1 MSVLKELPS
10 KKQFEQAA
18 AELAIDPAMVEKD
31 WYVTQV
37 LAFMANL
44 NLPGYKIVFSG
55 GTSLSK
61 AHGLIK
67 RFSEDVDF
75 KVLTNEKSPD
85 RKTLSEFKNAVIGA
99 LIKSGFLVNFGS
111 LKARDGNK
119 FFSIDINYNAHF
131 APVSGLR
138 PHIQLEISITLLQLL
153 HCECSVQS
161 MLSEL
166 QKGPAEVGS
175 IACVDPVETAAD
187 KLSALVW
194 RIPKQV
200 FEEQPNDRS
209 LVRHIHD
216 LAALEKRVQ
225 GESGFSQLVI
235 NSLQDDNER
244 FIEITGRSNEEK
256 FALLLDTL
264 SKGHKKYREEY
275 DTFVKNVSY
284 APEGVVPD
292 FDMAVDAVKRL
303 ISIVLTSKTP

>member
-1 MSVLKELPS
+1 MLILNELPI
-10 KKQFEQAA
+10 KDLFEQVA
-18 AELAIDPAMVEKD
+18 AELAIDSAMVEKD

-44 NLPGYKIVFSG
+44 NLQGYKIVFSG

-67 RFSEDVDF
+67 RFSEDIDF

-85 RKTLSEFKNAVIGA
+85 RKTLSKFKNAVVGA
-99 LIKSGFLVNFGS
+99 LIKAEFLVDSGS

-119 FFSIDINYNAHF
+119 FFSIDIHYNTHF
-131 APVSGLR
+131 TPVSGLR
-138 PHIQLEISITLLQLL
+138 PHIQLEISVTQLQLP
-153 HCECSVQS
+153 HCKRSVQS

-166 QKGPAEVGS
+166 QKGLAEVGS

-194 RIPKQV
+194 RIPKQA
-200 FEEQPNDRS
+200 FEEQTNDRS

-216 LAALEKRVQ
+216 LAALEKSVQ
-225 GESGFSQLVI
+225 KEASFSRLVI
-235 NSLQDDNER
+235 NSLKGDNER
-244 FIEITGRSNEEK
+244 FIEITGRSIEAK
-256 FALLLDTL
+256 FALLLDML
-264 SKGHKKYREEY
+264 SRGDKKYREEY
-275 DTFVKNVSY
+275 DTFVKSVSY

-292 FDMAVDAVKRL
+292 FDTAVGALKRL
-303 ISIVLTSKTP
+303 ISLVLTSKTS